1 MAVCKMCCVLTAM
14 LRPTRK
20 HGAEAQDKLGQ
31 QIKTQSAS
39 GAHLSSRVCLIRAR
53 DSVHARVQYQAF
65 ISQKPAFTKLRLIY

>member
-39 GAHLSSRVCLIRAR
+39 GEHLSSRVCLIRAR
-53 DSVHARVQYQAF
+53 DNEFNIRHSLLRN
-65 ISQKPAFTKLRLIY
+65 LRLLSYDSFTEK